1 MSSRS
6 SMASKWTVDTSPHP
20 TTAAVRFINSSS
32 SGRPAARSSVL
43 DALGLEQI
51 GEGLPG
57 LGEQVRTGEAA
68 QLVRLAQVRL
78 EGEETLEAVVAQGPD
93 GLGHL
98 TVAPTG

>member
-1 MSSRS
+1 MSTRS

-20 TTAAVRFINSSS
+20 TTAAVRFINFSS

-43 DALGLEQI
+43 DALGLVQI

-68 QLVRLAQVRL
+68 QLVLLATVRL
-78 EGEETLEAVVAQGPD
+78 EGEEAHEAGVAQGPH
-93 GLGHL
+93 GLDIF
-98 TVAPTG
+98 TDSP